1 MDGRNRRISKI
12 WRKTRPIRAVWRDT
26 VLLVRQ
32 FLWPLLFFV
41 ATVLISGII
50 YYNLARQLGEPI
62 GSSDF
67 GEALYHVMGLTF
79 FQPLGD
85 ELPNDFRLEIFYF
98 VMPIIGLVVL
108 ALGLT
113 DFGILFFNRSR
124 RSKEWEMAVSS
135 TFSNHIVLVG
145 LGHLGFRVAQ
155 ELNRLDRDVVIIEKD
170 IEDLLINQTQAMG
183 FPVIVGDARREEEL
197 RGANIHKAR
206 AIIICTQNDSVNLQI
221 AFNARKQN
229 PSINIVIRIFDEEF
243 GRTIHEQFGYRALS
257 ATGMSAP
264 IFATAATGADV
275 TRPLTIEGESLSLAK
290 LELAHRSRLVGMSM
304 ADVEA
309 FYHVSVVFLRRDGKS
324 NFHPAGERTL
334 AEADTIAI
342 FGGQVEIGRLVND
355 NL

>member
-1 MDGRNRRISKI
+1 MDRRNRRLSKI

-26 VLLVRQ
+26 VLLIRQ
-32 FLWPLLFFV
+32 FMWPLIFFSSV
-41 ATVLISGII
+41 VFISGIL

-67 GEALYHVMGLTF
+67 GEALYHVMGLTI

-98 VMPIIGLVVL
+98 VMPVIGLIVL

-113 DFGILFFNRSR
+113 DFGILFFNRSQ
-124 RSKEWEMAVSS
+124 RSKEWEMAVAS
-135 TFSNHIVLVG
+135 TFNHHIILVG

-155 ELNRLDRDVVIIEKD
+155 ELHRLDRDVVIIEKD
-170 IEDLLINQTQAMG
+170 IEDILIDQTQAMG

-197 RGANIHKAR
+197 QGANIIRAR
-206 AIIICTQNDSVNLQI
+206 AMIICTQDDSMNLQI

-229 PSINIVIRIFDEEF
+229 PGINIVVRIFDEEF
-243 GRTIHEQFGYRALS
+243 GHTIQEQFGFRAMS

-264 IFATAATGADV
+264 VFATAATGADV
-275 TRPLTIEGESLSLAK
+275 TRPLVIEGESLSLAK
-290 LELAHRSRLVGMSM
+290 LIVPRRSRLVGMSM
-304 ADVEA
+304 AEVEDI
-309 FYHVSVVFLRRDGKS
+309 YDVSVVYLRRTSESD
-324 NFHPAGERTL
+324 FHPSGGRKLEV
-334 AEADTIAI
+334 EDTIAI
-342 FGGQVEIGRLVND
+342 FGGQVQIGRLVND